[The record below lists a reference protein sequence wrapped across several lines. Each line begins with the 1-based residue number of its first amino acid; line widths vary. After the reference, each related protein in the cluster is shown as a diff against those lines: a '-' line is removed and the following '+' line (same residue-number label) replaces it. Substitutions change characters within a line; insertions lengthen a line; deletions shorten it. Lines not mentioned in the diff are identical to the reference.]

1 MAKPAQVVR
10 YERSPLYP
18 AQEAAI
24 FAPERYSWVE
34 ASTKSGKT
42 HACIVWLTEQAVLNG
57 REGREFWWVAPRYSQ
72 AKIAFRRLKQALPV
86 GFYEENIT
94 ELTLTL
100 LNGATLRFKSGEHP
114 DALYGEDV
122 WAAVVDE
129 ASRVKADA
137 WFAVRSTLS
146 ATRGPVRLIGNVKGT
161 RNWFYRGARNAEKGA
176 TGHHFARLTAYVA
189 VEGGVLAADEIVDA
203 RETFPESVFRELYL
217 ALPAED
223 GDSFF
228 ASDRIEVVQEPPPW
242 ARRARGWDFAGTD
255 GRKGGDRDW
264 SVGVLLAH
272 TDEMTYVV
280 DVRRGRWAPERLL
293 AEVEAAS
300 VSDGPDVPVVVE
312 QEPGSSGVIMVDLIK
327 RHLRS
332 VPGTGL
338 VKASPTSGTKEA
350 RAFGLATRVN
360 GRRVVLC
367 AGDWHEQFLAELDDF
382 PPDSGHDDQVD
393 AASHA
398 FNFLAGRGRS
408 RVRFSDDLDAEL
420 EDLLSEAG

>member
-1 MAKPAQVVR
+1 MFTSA
-10 YERSPLYP
+10 
-18 AQEAAI
+18 
-24 FAPERYSWVE
+24 RYSWVE

-42 HACIVWLTEQAVLNG
+42 HSAIVWLAEQALLG
-57 REGREFWWVAPRYSQ
+57 GAEGRNYWWVAPRYSQ
-72 AKIAFRRLKQALPV
+72 SKIAFRRLRQALPK
-86 GFYEENIT
+86 GMFEENLT
-94 ELTLTL
+94 DLTLTL
-100 LNGATLRFKSGEHP
+100 PNGSVIWFKSAEHP
-114 DALYGEDV
+114 DALFGEDV
-122 WAAVVDE
+122 FAAVVDE
-129 ASRVKADA
+129 ASRVKSDS
-137 WFAVRSTLS
+137 WIAVRSTLT
-146 ATRGPVRLIGNVKGT
+146 ATRGPIRLIGNVQG
-161 RNWFYRGARNAEKGA
+161 RRSWFYRGARRAEAGLK
-176 TGHHFARLTAYVA
+176 GHHYARLTAYDA
-189 VEGGVLAADEIVDA
+189 VEGGVLAAEEVEDA
-203 RETFPESVFRELYL
+203 REVLPESVFRELYL

-228 ASDRIEVVQEPPPW
+228 ATDRVEVVQEAPPW
-242 ARRARGWDFAGTD
+242 ARRARGWDFAGSD

-272 TDEMTYVV
+272 TDEMTYVC

-300 VSDGPDVPVVVE
+300 VADGPDVPVIVE
-312 QEPGSSGVIMVDLIK
+312 QEPGSSGVIMVEMIK

-367 AGDWHEQFLAELDDF
+367 AGDWHEAFLAELDEF

-420 EDLLSEAG
+420 EELLSEAG